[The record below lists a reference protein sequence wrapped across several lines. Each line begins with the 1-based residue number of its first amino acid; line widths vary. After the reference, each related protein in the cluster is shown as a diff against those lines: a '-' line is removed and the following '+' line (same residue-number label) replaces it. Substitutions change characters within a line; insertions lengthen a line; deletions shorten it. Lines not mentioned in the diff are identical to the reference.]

1 MEELMKE
8 WLERYRP
15 VRQLTF
21 RSARITKD
29 KAGAL
34 PLDVYAV
41 QPTGNESEE
50 RLSFL
55 EEIDIILSRCSR
67 ITKRYKLMNM
77 RRF

>member
-1 MEELMKE
+1 MKE

-34 PLDVYAV
+34 PLAVYAV

-67 ITKRYKLMNM
+67 IPKRYKLMNM
-77 RRF
+77 RTF

>member
-1 MEELMKE
+1 MKE